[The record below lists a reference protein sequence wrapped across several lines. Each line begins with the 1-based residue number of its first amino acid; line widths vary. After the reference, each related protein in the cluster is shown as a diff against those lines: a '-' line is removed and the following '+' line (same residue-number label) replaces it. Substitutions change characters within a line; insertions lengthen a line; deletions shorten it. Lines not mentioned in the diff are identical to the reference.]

1 MRNLCL
7 HPNSC
12 FFRYSLLLHD
22 FFLLRVGQGPATS
35 PDPGDFGKP
44 AATVGPNE
52 SFVMPLATLLTPE
65 IAKSAGVAYVHY
77 LSFMICF
84 AALVVERRL
93 LRPDPDRRAATAM
106 VITDIIYGMAAWAL
120 LVSGIFRVLYFG
132 QGSDFYTT
140 NPLFWWKVGL
150 YLSVGALSL
159 YPTVTYIL
167 WAIPLRKGEL
177 PKVSEALATRL
188 GWIVNIELVGFA
200 LVPLLAT
207 LMARGVGLPAS

>member
-1 MRNLCL
+1 M
-7 HPNSC
+7 
-12 FFRYSLLLHD
+12 
-22 FFLLRVGQGPATS
+22 Q
-35 PDPGDFGKP
+35 
-44 AATVGPNE
+44 
-52 SFVMPLATLLTPE
+52 LATLLTPE

-77 LSFMICF
+77 LSFMLCF

-106 VITDIIYGMAAWAL
+106 VITDVIYGIAALAL
-120 LVSGIFRVLYFG
+120 LISGIFRVLYFG
-132 QGSDFYTT
+132 QGSEFYTT
-140 NPLFWWKVGL
+140 NPLFWWKIGL

-207 LMARGVGLPAS
+207 LMARGVGLPSS